1 MSCDITL
8 TTLLTRKEV
17 VGALTQ
23 QLLSSL
29 AAVLSSPLTT
39 GSSVHRCCC
48 LKVSASASPTL
59 SAPLDSQ
66 LAHHTPAHV
75 IHRKNNLL
83 NALEHGYFI
92 V

>member
-17 VGALTQ
+17 VGALSQ

-39 GSSVHRCCC
+39 GSSV
-48 LKVSASASPTL
+48 LTATA
-59 SAPLDSQ
+59 
-66 LAHHTPAHV
+66 
-75 IHRKNNLL
+75 
-83 NALEHGYFI
+83 
-92 V
+92 